1 MHGNSCVHE
10 KMSHRSNT
18 KKVGNEFPCLLGHP
32 AKKIAESFALL
43 KDTGGKYPIAQL
55 T

>member
-1 MHGNSCVHE
+1 MEIVVFMKKCRIDR
-10 KMSHRSNT
+10 KR

-43 KDTGGKYPIAQL
+43 KDTGGKSPIAQL